1 VKGENNGC
9 VLCAVDAFVFRFEH
23 FVSLVSVGGTKMIE
37 NWIVGAITVALIDSL
52 GGWSTGVSSSGKWVV
67 YRV

>member
-52 GGWSTGVSSSGKWVV
+52 GGCSNGISTRGEWFAC
-67 YRV
+67 RV